1 MNVQYPQQPVRWGA
15 FLPQV
20 TVALRGA
27 SPATVRRPM
36 LGAPT
41 SPEEWYSRA
50 VRNIAKYDALVDRA
64 EVIANKVVR
73 EQILETYHSDPADK
87 DGAWYARDAVAYNV
101 GQVESYPPL
110 NYLIFNAGQAQNRV
124 DRLSSWNKDLESSVA
139 NAEAT
144 YGSIPASTI
153 IREVVASP
161 ATVPLLVGA
170 GVVALALLLS

>member
-1 MNVQYPQQPVRWGA
+1 MHVQYPQQPVRWGA

-20 TVALRGA
+20 TVAMRGA
-27 SPATVRRPM
+27 SPASGRRPM

-50 VRNIAKYDALVDRA
+50 VRNIAKYDALLERA
-64 EVIANKVVR
+64 KVIANKVVR
-73 EQILETYHSDPADK
+73 EQVLETYHNDPSDK

-101 GQVESYPPL
+101 GQAESYTPT
-110 NYLIFNAGQAQNRV
+110 NYLIFNASQAQNRV
-124 DRLSSWNKDLESSVA
+124 DRLSSWNKDFESSVSA
-139 NAEAT
+139 AEAT

-153 IREVVASP
+153 IREVVESP